1 MRVWQ
6 GKTKLTGLALLSYF
20 LFVVAACSPAATVV
34 SDPPAMGSID
44 EQQNDDSLS
53 SDSAITADT
62 ETVAPSETGPADDYV
77 PLDRWV
83 PIPDSFADA
92 DELVAAIT
100 VGWNLG
106 NTLDSNVGTSP
117 ASIRH
122 NSPQRQETHWDNVV
136 TTPELIQMVRDSG
149 FNAIRI
155 PVTWFSMVDE
165 DLTIR
170 EDWFTRV
177 QEVVDYAYDIGM
189 IVILNTHHDESMW
202 SLFDSGMADSQQVIE
217 TMWQQIATY
226 FVDYGQRLVFEGLNE
241 PRTVGSENEW
251 SGGTAE
257 ERNNL
262 NILNQVFV
270 DTVRATGGNNAER
283 FLISSP
289 YAASSTEAAVGGF
302 VLPTDPVGPGKQ
314 IVSIHMYTPYEFALT
329 MGTDAVT
336 DWSATGAGASG
347 PDAIVE
353 GLDRAYDTFVAH
365 GVPVI
370 FGEMGAINRNNPDAR
385 VAWAT
390 FYVEQARER
399 GMRTFWWDNGR
410 IGITLPGINTDNFA
424 LFNRRTLQPSSPQ
437 VINAIMRAVDA
448 TP

>member
-1 MRVWQ
+1 MGRRIVSRRRSWVALAAVIVA
-6 GKTKLTGLALLSYF
+6 GAVGLS
-20 LFVVAACSPAATVV
+20 ACSPTTPGDQA
-34 SDPPAMGSID
+34 PPDGV
-44 EQQNDDSLS
+44 
-53 SDSAITADT
+53 
-62 ETVAPSETGPADDYV
+62 TVAPPPESPEYPDIAETYEPSQPADDYV

-83 PIPDSFADA
+83 PLPDNFADA
-92 DELVAAIT
+92 AELVEAIT

-117 ASIRH
+117 VSIRN
-122 NSPQRQETHWDNVV
+122 NSPARQETHWGNVI
-136 TTPELIQMVRDSG
+136 TTEELILLVRDAG
-149 FNAIRI
+149 FNAIRV

-165 DLTIR
+165 DLNIR
-170 EDWFTRV
+170 QDWLDRV
-177 QEVVDYAYDIGM
+177 HEVVDYAYDNGL
-189 IVILNTHHDESMW
+189 IVILNTHHDETMW
-202 SLFDSGMADSQQVIE
+202 SLFDPGMTDSQRVVE
-217 TMWQQIATY
+217 TMWQQIASE
-226 FVDYGQRLVFEGLNE
+226 FESYGQRLVFEGLNE
-241 PRTVGSENEW
+241 PRTVGSEHEW

-257 ERNNL
+257 ERANL

-270 DTVRATGGNNAER
+270 DTVRATGGNNSSR

-289 YAASSTEAAVGGF
+289 YAASATEAAVSGF
-302 VLPTDPVGPGKQ
+302 ALPTDPAGPGKQ
-314 IVSIHMYTPYEFALT
+314 IVSIHMYAPYEFALT
-329 MGTDAVT
+329 MGGEAVA
-336 DWSATGAGASG
+336 DWSATGAGISG
-347 PDAIVE
+347 PDAIVD

-370 FGEMGAINRNNPDAR
+370 FGEMGAINRNNTDAR
-385 VAWAT
+385 VAWAS

-410 IGITLPGINTDNFA
+410 IGITLPGVNNDNFA